1 MAQDLSYVVVGGA
14 FTLFGATIG
23 FCGALYVNYRQ
34 REYDK
39 KQREEDKRKEV
50 SKAFLD
56 ESLVLLERA
65 YETFT
70 RLGTNPP
77 SNDRVLWLS
86 AARMMVRFRKMRG
99 RLTESEHCE
108 IADEHEEYW
117 RLRFYTL
124 IQDNKKNFTMSYLA
138 PRDDVSEADV
148 VPRRAIAVIFD
159 FANWKEGMEDP
170 LDVVDEKELFAR
182 GAVPID
188 FFHVIEFLE
197 RYETFWKKVMRIRES
212 RRR

>member
-1 MAQDLSYVVVGGA
+1 MPQELSYVIVGGG
-14 FTLFGATIG
+14 FTLLGATIG

-34 REYDK
+34 R

-56 ESLVLLERA
+56 ESIVLLERA

-77 SNDRVLWLS
+77 SNDRALWLS
-86 AARMMVRFRKMRG
+86 TARMMVRFKKMRK
-99 RLTESEHCE
+99 RLTESEHRE

-124 IQDNKKNFTMSYLA
+124 LQDNRDNFTMSYLA
-138 PRDDVSEADV
+138 PSDDVYEADV

-159 FANWKEGMEDP
+159 FAKWKEGMDDP
-170 LDVVDEKELFAR
+170 LDSLDEKELFAR

-188 FFHVIEFLE
+188 FFDVIEFLE
-197 RYETFWKKVMRIRES
+197 RYDTFWAEVLRIRES
-212 RRR
+212 RRQ